1 MKSNVFNKY
10 VICKYAMYI
19 YYCFYI
25 TFVLD
30 LRVLHMNQE
39 EKSMFIE
46 IFIGKS
52 KFMEIVWILKM
63 N

>member
-1 MKSNVFNKY
+1 MF
-10 VICKYAMYI
+10 I

-46 IFIGKS
+46 IFMGKS